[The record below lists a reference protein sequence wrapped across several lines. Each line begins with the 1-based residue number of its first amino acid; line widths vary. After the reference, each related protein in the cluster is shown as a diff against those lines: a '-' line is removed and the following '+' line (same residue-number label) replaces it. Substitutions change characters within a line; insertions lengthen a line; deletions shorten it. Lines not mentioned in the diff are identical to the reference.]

1 MIENPCHSHGR
12 DFGCKIIMKLNLM
25 KFLKSLFTPAA
36 SADEGDRRMVL
47 VVMGF
52 ALIADALLIAAG
64 ISRPVMFVIGVLLL
78 ATLVMALYGVLWPA
92 GLAVPI
98 AALTAFT
105 YLIFHNDGLR
115 DTAMLGLVLVII
127 GAGLLTGRRGTVA
140 FGAASLIVV
149 ITLGVMES
157 SGRIVNTYSKFNTKA
172 DYLAISVAL
181 FLITALQWAV
191 ITRLK
196 ENINRAHAEL
206 DERRRAEEA
215 LRASEARYR
224 LLVEEAPL
232 GIATFNQEA
241 LIEQLNPA
249 ACGLLGYEP
258 GELIG
263 RDPLTLVDLSDHA
276 QIEVDKALL
285 VAGETRR
292 MEQLL
297 VRKDGSRLP
306 VMGSTRQMP
315 DGRYQYIFQDISE
328 RRLAEEA
335 VRALNEQL
343 DKRVRDRTAEL
354 EAANRE
360 LESFSYSV
368 SHDLRAPLRAINGFS
383 NLLISDYADKLSGE
397 ALMYLDKVKENAN
410 KMASLIDD
418 LLTFSRLSRNPLKKR
433 RVDLRGLVVQVIEE
447 LHTEMGEREVKWQ
460 IGELLPCQADPSL
473 LKQVYANLIGNA
485 LKYTRPRPAPVIE
498 IGSRQLRGQTVYH
511 VRDNG
516 VGFDMK
522 YAGNLFGVFQRL
534 HSEAEFE
541 GTGIGLAIVQRIVN
555 RHGGKIW
562 AESEVDK
569 GATFFFTLSVKQ

>member
-1 MIENPCHSHGR
+1 VMQSL
-12 DFGCKIIMKLNLM
+12 K
-25 KFLKSLFTPAA
+25 KFIAPAG
-36 SADEGDRRMVL
+36 ADEGIDRRMVL
-47 VVMGF
+47 VVLGF
-52 ALIADALLIAAG
+52 ALVAVALLFAVDIN
-64 ISRPVMFVIGVLLL
+64 RQLMGVLGLL
-78 ATLVMALYGVLWPA
+78 LLVNFVLAWNGILRPA
-92 GLAVPI
+92 GLMVPI
-98 AALTAFT
+98 LGMAAFV
-105 YLIFHNDGLR
+105 YLIFTNDGLR
-115 DTAMLGLVLVII
+115 DTAILGLVVVII

-140 FGAASLIVV
+140 FGTASLIIV
-149 ITLGVMES
+149 IILGVMES
-157 SGRIVNTYSKFNTKA
+157 SGRLVNPFSMINTLA
-172 DYLAISVAL
+172 DYMAVCVAIVMV
-181 FLITALQWAV
+181 TALQWAV

-196 ENINRAHAEL
+196 ENTRKAQAEVE
-206 DERRRAEEA
+206 ERRRAEEA
-215 LRASEARYR
+215 LRTSEARYR
-224 LLVEEAPL
+224 LLVEQSPL
-232 GIATFNQEA
+232 GIVIIDHRGF
-241 LIEQLNPA
+241 IDQLNPA
-249 ACGLLGYEP
+249 ACEMLGYDES
-258 GELIG
+258 ELLG
-263 RDPLTLVDLSDHA
+263 RDPLTLIDLSDHA
-276 QIEVDKALL
+276 QIETERPSLL
-285 VAGETRR
+285 AGQMLS
-292 MEQLL
+292 MERLL

-315 DGRYQYIFQDISE
+315 DGRYQYIFQDISA
-328 RRLAEEA
+328 RKQAEEA
-335 VRALNEQL
+335 VRTLNEQL
-343 DKRVRDRTAEL
+343 DKRVRERTAEL
-354 EAANRE
+354 EAANKE

-383 NLLISDYADKLSGE
+383 NLLISDYTDKLSAE
-397 ALMYLDKVKENAN
+397 ALMYLDKVRENAN

-447 LHTEMGEREVKWQ
+447 LHTEVGVREVKWH
-460 IGELLPCQADPSL
+460 IGELPPCQADPSL

-562 AESEVDK
+562 AESEVDQ
-569 GATFFFTLSVKQ
+569 GATFFFTLAAKQ

>member
-1 MIENPCHSHGR
+1 LIENPCHSHGR

>member
-1 MIENPCHSHGR
+1 MQSL
-12 DFGCKIIMKLNLM
+12 K
-25 KFLKSLFTPAA
+25 KFITPAA
-36 SADEGDRRMVL
+36 ADEGIDRRMVL
-47 VVMGF
+47 VVLGF
-52 ALIADALLIAAG
+52 ALAAVALLFAVDIN
-64 ISRPVMFVIGVLLL
+64 RLLMGVLGLL
-78 ATLVMALYGVLWPA
+78 LLVNFVLAWYGVLQPA
-92 GLAVPI
+92 GLLVPI
-98 AALTAFT
+98 LGMAAFV
-105 YLIFHNDGLR
+105 YLIFSNDGLR
-115 DTAMLGLVLVII
+115 DTAILGLVVVVI
-127 GAGLLTGRRGTVA
+127 GAGLLNGRRGTVA
-140 FGAASLIVV
+140 FGVASLIIVLV
-149 ITLGVMES
+149 LAVMETT
-157 SGRIVNTYSKFNTKA
+157 GRVVNPFSAINTTA
-172 DYLAISVAL
+172 DYVAVCVAIVMV
-181 FLITALQWAV
+181 TALQWAV
-191 ITRLK
+191 ISRLK
-196 ENINRAHAEL
+196 ENIRRANEEIA
-206 DERRRAEEA
+206 ERRRAEDA
-215 LRASEARYR
+215 LRSSEARYR
-224 LLVEEAPL
+224 LLVEQAPL
-232 GIATFNQEA
+232 GIAILDHRGFIDQV
-241 LIEQLNPA
+241 NPA
-249 ACGLLGYEP
+249 ACELLGYDEK
-258 GELIG
+258 ELLG
-263 RDPLTLVDLSDHA
+263 RDPFTLIDLSDHA
-276 QIEVDKALL
+276 QIEVDKIPLR
-285 VAGETRR
+285 AGETLR
-292 MEQLL
+292 MERLL
-297 VRKDGSRLP
+297 IRKDGSLLP

-328 RRLAEEA
+328 RKQAEEN

-343 DKRVRDRTAEL
+343 DKRVRERTAEL

-410 KMASLIDD
+410 KMALLIDD

-447 LHTEMGEREVKWQ
+447 LHTEAGSREIKWQ
-460 IGELLPCQADPSL
+460 IGELPPCQADPSL

-498 IGSRQLRGQTVYH
+498 IGSRKLRGQTVYH

-562 AESEVDK
+562 AESEVDQ
-569 GATFFFTLSVKQ
+569 GATFFFTLAAKQ